1 MTEGLQS
8 PQLPEPNPV
17 TMQAHRRQTFWQ
29 IKFPLLVG
37 LLLVLFAGVGVI
49 WAAVSGGGDVS
60 RWSDIS
66 VIWLVVPMLLLS
78 LIMIAVTAGMV
89 YLFGRMLPV
98 LPRYSHL
105 LLSYFVIVSHRVGSL
120 SNAVVEPFLRAH
132 SLSAS
137 VRAFKKSLRRKS
149 G

>member
-17 TMQAHRRQTFWQ
+17 TTQAHRSQKFWQ
-29 IKFPLLVG
+29 IQFPLLLGV
-37 LLLVLFAGVGVI
+37 LLVLFTAAGVI
-49 WAAVSGGGDVS
+49 LAAVSGDGDVS

-66 VIWLVVPMLLLS
+66 VIWLVAPMLLLT
-78 LIMIAVTAGMV
+78 LIMIALTAAMV
-89 YLFGRMLPV
+89 YLFRRMLPV

-105 LLSYFVIVSHRVGSL
+105 ILGYFIIVSSRVDSL
-120 SNAVVEPFLRAH
+120 SNAVAEPFLRAH

-137 VRAFKKSLRRKS
+137 VQAFKRSLRR
-149 G
+149 